1 MDWQVSPA
9 LIVYELPVHVG
20 VIVAVVVVGELSL
33 VSKRPEHNKV
43 SWTRAV
49 KLNVE
54 VVRG

>member
-33 VSKRPEHNKV
+33 VSKRPEHPTK
-43 SWTRAV
+43 WTGLA
-49 KLNVE
+49 L
-54 VVRG
+54 